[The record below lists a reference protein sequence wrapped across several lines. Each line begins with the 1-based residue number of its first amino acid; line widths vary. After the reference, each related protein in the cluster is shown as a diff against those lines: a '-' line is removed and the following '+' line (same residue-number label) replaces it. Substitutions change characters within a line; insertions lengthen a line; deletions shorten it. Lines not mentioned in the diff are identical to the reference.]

1 MTIRVYRGLPGSGK
15 STRAKDWVW
24 CGHSPT
30 PVRVNRDDIRVA
42 LGITGGIGTPDMEEV
57 VTKME
62 NAAITAAV
70 ANGRDV
76 IVDATNLNNRFVR
89 RFFEMGDVE
98 FVDFHVSVEECI
110 KRDAMRVNPVGEA
123 VIRKMAKRAK
133 IAPDGRLPA
142 PPAKPEHIGYQHMP
156 YVRGSIPAYSFDI
169 DGTLAR
175 MGSRS
180 PYDPSRYMEDMPD
193 DAIAE
198 IFYLLARNEKVIG
211 LTGRSE
217 DHREV
222 TERWLKWWGFRL
234 DALFMR
240 PSGDN
245 RNDSIVKSEMVDKHV
260 SNVYNVIAHFDDR
273 NRVVDALRAKGM
285 KVLQV
290 EPGDF

>member
-1 MTIRVYRGLPGSGK
+1 MTIHVFRGLPGSGK
-15 STRAKDWVW
+15 STEAKKWVQAY
-24 CGHSPT
+24 PDV
-30 PVRVNRDDIRVA
+30 VRVNRDDIRVA
-42 LGITGGIGTPDMEEV
+42 LGITGGIGTPQMEEI

-76 IVDATNLNNRFVR
+76 IVDATNLNNRFVK
-89 RFFEMGDVE
+89 RFFEMGKVR
-98 FVDFHVSVEECI
+98 FVDFDMPVSECV
-110 KRDAMRVNPVGEA
+110 KRDAMRVKTVGES
-123 VIRKMAKRAK
+123 VIRGMAKRAK
-133 IAPDGRLPA
+133 VGGDGKLPE
-142 PPAKPEHIGYQHMP
+142 PPSKPEHAGYEHKP
-156 YVRGSIPAYSFDI
+156 YVRGGVPAYSFDI

-180 PYDPSRYMEDMPD
+180 PYDSSRYMEDMPD

-198 IFYLLARNEKVIG
+198 IFYSLARNEKVIG